1 MLEIIRESHA
11 PPGACDARERMNAER
26 GGETLRVDLMG
37 HLFGGILAVGAL
49 DLWWINL
56 GGAAALAV
64 LAGVVSVGV
73 GLWASVEWNH
83 ASLALSRLENQPPLP
98 PLVRGV

>member
-1 MLEIIRESHA
+1 
-11 PPGACDARERMNAER
+11 
-26 GGETLRVDLMG
+26 MG

-73 GLWASVEWNH
+73 GLWTSLQWNAPAGPCIVVTAAVLFLFSHTWEMLASK
-83 ASLALSRLENQPPLP
+83 
-98 PLVRGV
+98 G